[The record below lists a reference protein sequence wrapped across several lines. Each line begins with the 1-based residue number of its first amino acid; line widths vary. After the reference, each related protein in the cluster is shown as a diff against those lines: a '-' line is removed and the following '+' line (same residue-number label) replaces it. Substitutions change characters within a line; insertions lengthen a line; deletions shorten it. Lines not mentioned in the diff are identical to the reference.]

1 MHHDDEYGRRS
12 SRSFSETVNLYTDRA
27 REFLRTRRNEHWVM
41 FFAGLV
47 IGLIL
52 G

>member
-1 MHHDDEYGRRS
+1 MHHDDEYGQRNG
-12 SRSFSETVNLYTDRA
+12 RSFSDIARLYSERA

-47 IGLIL
+47 IGLII